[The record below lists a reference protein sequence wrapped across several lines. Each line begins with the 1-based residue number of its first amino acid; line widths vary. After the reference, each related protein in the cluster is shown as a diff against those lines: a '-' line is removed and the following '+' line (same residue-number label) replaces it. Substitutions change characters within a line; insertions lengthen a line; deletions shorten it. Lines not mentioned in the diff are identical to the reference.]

1 MTPNAP
7 PNKHLDYLLTAYLF
21 ENLSAAGKKEVET
34 HLTQCPACRAELD
47 ALRAT
52 MGLLATALNDGGKTY
67 VFEEQRKK
75 RVLDAARQGQ
85 LGFATRKLGI
95 WQWRL
100 NAVAAIVM
108 VGVVCLLMK
117 VVLSDRTGKTMDR
130 LSSGRAY
137 GVATTSPAS
146 TTASIGAAPEFE
158 GRLKSALMSDRDVDP
173 TSTEDIKVPS
183 AVLKKA
189 ELSDHFETI
198 NLDTPDSRSGLAAP
212 DSHMFHSVKGSEAA
226 AGGGGKNGAAL
237 EDMIGE
243 TATKTPEAKSPG
255 TGGGPGESFGNRI
268 GGGRRLDVKR
278 HGGLK
283 EPEAEGKDIA
293 NGNGADPGA
302 GRGSFGYRL
311 EGVQHEKEESK
322 KEAQG
327 IANNNEL
334 PAKPSPENKPASL
347 AAPANKDVGI
357 VAKDELLPLQD
368 GESKSPGQGQSV
380 EELNKQLAQQNAQ
393 ITYQLAR
400 KLDEKTAKLDDEK
413 ALPEKA
419 QDERTATITGKNS
432 KAPALGYKLP
442 PPGETSAVDQEY
454 LFDDVAKREPKKKP
468 ALNTLPEPAVQLGYI
483 IPPAVETPPPPPS
496 SIPRPPVVAFGLD
509 SNAPQQ
515 PAKPAIVATTPVAG
529 ITALNTTAS
538 ATIQGGQPNDP
549 AAPSESKFG
558 RYSYDGKGSATVDPL
573 GQTAQ
578 FGVNIEMWA
587 KTKSHANDNDEHEF
601 FYGASN
607 GKDDAARLNKM
618 NKQGFVAKSLQSL
631 GDIEKKDG
639 IEFPANEELD
649 VSIHGGL
656 ADVTKAKKSGD
667 DGKINAL
674 RLNINAGDQ
683 LASELDKV
691 TKQIDANSAAT
702 NQVGSIVNKSINFF
716 PNEPANSP
724 VFDTALEIDQ
734 EQSKASIQLDN
745 LARRGVDL
753 SNAVGNTPEERIE
766 SLIRKGVSVYQ
777 VVGDVPDQP
786 SINGKVLANRDDAG
800 LVMLSV
806 GSNNNVKLG
815 YQFTISKGADVKG
828 IAQVVNVYPDMCSAK
843 IVPGTANTN
852 GLKIEANDEVRSNL
866 DERAKLSASPIS
878 LDTAELSLRGYR
890 ALREEN
896 PKLTLAQFFRRP
908 DVVHPVPLTD
918 EGLDEDDY
926 VTKYGTRPFVDC
938 ARDHLSTFGLDVD
951 TAAYTLARAALRSEK
966 LPDPGSVKVEE
977 FLNYF
982 KQAYQV
988 QGDEAFGVFAESAQS
1003 PFIDSPVQARDATPL
1018 SSALNANN
1026 LHSREL
1032 LKIGIK
1038 SRAARPGERKP
1049 AMLTFV
1055 VDTSGSMSKP
1065 AGVNH
1070 DMSRLALVKQA
1081 LAALVESLQPEDA
1094 VSIVGFRDQSELVLP
1109 RTQASQKQR
1118 ILDAIDSMSAR
1129 GSTNVETGLNLGYRM
1144 ADEAYATNAV
1154 NRMILFSDGVAN
1166 VGEKGPD
1173 EILKLVK
1180 IFASRGIDLST
1191 IGIGMGKINDPM
1203 MRTLADNGNG
1213 SCHFADTL
1221 AEAQTILTQKLPPH
1235 LNVLAR
1241 DAKVQ
1246 VDFDSDTVK
1255 SYRLLGYEKRKIADK
1270 DFRNDK
1276 IDSGDV
1282 THDTLVT
1289 VFYEIVRQS
1298 GVHGALGKVYLRWK
1312 DAGSPR
1318 LEVVER
1324 NYPLEQGIY
1333 AGPAAKAS
1341 PDFRFLACVARFA
1354 ELLRD
1359 SKWTRQGSYAEVL
1372 AELDRLPNEFKA
1384 KPECQEVR
1392 DLVAR
1397 AQRLS
1402 VTKWKCEILK

>member
-34 HLTQCPACRAELD
+34 HLAQCPACRDELD

-75 RVLDAARQGQ
+75 RVLDAARNGQ
-85 LGFATRKLGI
+85 LGFVARKVGG
-95 WQWRL
+95 WQWKL
-100 NAVAAIVM
+100 SAVAAIVM
-108 VGVVCLLMK
+108 VGVVCLSFAAFFTNSSRSAMVAGRSGDMQPIHYGERGETSERLRAALNSRMK
-117 VVLSDRTGKTMDR
+117 EEQNAPTPAPAAADEAGVTVRRTTRVDVDKMEAPNISA
-130 LSSGRAY
+130 SS
-137 GVATTSPAS
+137 TSPRVYDGQITLGVQPIQTGPQS
-146 TTASIGAAPEFE
+146 P
-158 GRLKSALMSDRDVDP
+158 
-173 TSTEDIKVPS
+173 VPKGVEIP
-183 AVLKKA
+183 ADLLKKA
-189 ELSDHFETI
+189 ELSDHFER
-198 NLDTPDSRSGLAAP
+198 LDRPELNNAFEAP
-212 DSHMFHSVKGSEAA
+212 DLFFHDRKGVINDKEIA
-226 AGGGGKNGAAL
+226 AGGGGNGGKAL
-237 EDMIGE
+237 DDMIGA
-243 TATKTPEAKSPG
+243 TATKTPGAKSPG
-255 TGGGPGESFGNRI
+255 SVGGITNGVDGEAGRGTFGNRS

-283 EPEAEGKDIA
+283 EEAAKEPEGFAA
-293 NGNGADPGA
+293 
-302 GRGSFGYRL
+302 
-311 EGVQHEKEESK
+311 
-322 KEAQG
+322 
-327 IANNNEL
+327 NEL
-334 PAKPSPENKPASL
+334 APKPDNKPASP
-347 AAPANKDVGI
+347 AAPAHKDVALA
-357 VAKDELLPLQD
+357 AKDDTIRRQD

-380 EELNKQLAQQNAQ
+380 EELNKQLAHQNAQ
-393 ITYQLAR
+393 VTEQLSR
-400 KLDEKTAKLDDEK
+400 TLDEKVSKLDDET

-419 QDERTATITGKNS
+419 QEGRTATITGKNS
-432 KAPALGYKLP
+432 KAPASGYKLP
-442 PPGETSAVDQEY
+442 PPGETSALDQDY
-454 LFDDVAKREPKKKP
+454 LFDDVAKRDPMKKP
-468 ALNTLPEPAVQLGYI
+468 ALTTLPEPVVALRYI
-483 IPPAVETPPPPPS
+483 IRPAAETPPPPPS
-496 SIPRPPVVAFGLD
+496 SIPRPPVVAFSLD

-515 PAKPAIVATTPVAG
+515 PAKPVIVATTPVG
-529 ITALNTTAS
+529 GTTPLNSSAY
-538 ATIQGGQPNDP
+538 ATIQGGQPSDP
-549 AAPSESKFG
+549 AAPSEPKSG
-558 RYSYDGKGSATVDPL
+558 LINGDGKGTATVDPL
-573 GQTAQ
+573 GQSTQ
-578 FGVNIEMWA
+578 FGAYLNGSGPGLTPPSDPATRYSYDRASDSPSTQQGVSQNRLPSD
-587 KTKSHANDNDEHEF
+587 KKEF
-601 FYGASN
+601 
-607 GKDDAARLNKM
+607 
-618 NKQGFVAKSLQSL
+618 QSL
-631 GDIEKKDG
+631 NEKKGG
-639 IEFPANEELD
+639 ITSLNEDETE
-649 VSIHGGL
+649 VTIKRIVESEGL
-656 ADVTKAKKSGD
+656 VDQKKAKKSD
-667 DGKINAL
+667 DGRINAQSL
-674 RLNINAGDQ
+674 GIIAKPGDKDFLETIGTSMSGLNVAPAKKSVEAQGKTTETDTV
-683 LASELDKV
+683 ELFFNQEIAQKRGAATATGVKDAFLNSV
-691 TKQIDANSAAT
+691 PRGLDANAAQANGQEQAKT
-702 NQVGSIVNKSINFF
+702 PAVEFVPPVFETRTRQVGESPLSGADEKV
-716 PNEPANSP
+716 PATLKD
-724 VFDTALEIDQ
+724 VE
-734 EQSKASIQLDN
+734 
-745 LARRGVDL
+745 
-753 SNAVGNTPEERIE
+753 
-766 SLIRKGVSVYQ
+766 YQ
-777 VVGDVPDQP
+777 VQ
-786 SINGKVLANRDDAG
+786 
-800 LVMLSV
+800 
-806 GSNNNVKLG
+806 VKPADWN
-815 YQFTISKGADVKG
+815 SK
-828 IAQVVNVYPDMCSAK
+828 
-843 IVPGTANTN
+843 
-852 GLKIEANDEVRSNL
+852 
-866 DERAKLSASPIS
+866 S
-878 LDTAELSLRGYR
+878 LDAAELSLRGYR
-890 ALREEN
+890 ALRDEN

-1003 PFIDSPVQARDATPL
+1003 PFIDSPIQSRDAAQL
-1018 SSALNANN
+1018 ASALIVNN
-1026 LHSREL
+1026 QHSREL

-1070 DMSRLALVKQA
+1070 VMSRLALVKQA
-1081 LAALVESLQPEDA
+1081 LTTLVESLQPEDA

-1191 IGIGMGKINDPM
+1191 IGVGMGKINDPM